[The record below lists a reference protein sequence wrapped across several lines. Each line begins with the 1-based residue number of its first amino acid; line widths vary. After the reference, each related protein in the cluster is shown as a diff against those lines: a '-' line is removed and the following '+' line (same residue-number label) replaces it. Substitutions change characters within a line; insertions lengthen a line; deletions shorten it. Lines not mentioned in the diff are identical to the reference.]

1 MLSIPGDR
9 DEKPL
14 RSQVPGALQAHETRS
29 ARELPD
35 LLRVF
40 EHQVRMV
47 TLECLLASSEDE
59 LLEAFDVDLYEVD
72 TCDSFALEE

>member
-1 MLSIPGDR
+1 MKNPSVAKFPEHCKHTRQG
-9 DEKPL
+9 
-14 RSQVPGALQAHETRS
+14 VPG
-29 ARELPD
+29 ELPD